1 MSVKEEIKAYKEAVL
16 AGEVKCASAECPE
29 CELAPDEFKVHE
41 RRRRWF
47 YVIVGAFVERLVS
60 MLVRWECPLCGRT
73 FTQYPPFALP
83 YKRYVRQTVETLSE
97 KYVCEESC
105 TYEESVKVNSQGI
118 GYLPAGR
125 HGGSQQLGVIDER
138 QLAPSSVWRWLS
150 FLGGLKETL
159 RRALRLIRAKAP
171 SSEVFRKAAA
181 IAHYKYRSRERG
193 DLLRRVL
200 QLRYARH
207 EYRRLFGRSFFP
219 EYGTGGQWV

>member
-1 MSVKEEIKAYKEAVL
+1 MAVKEEIKAYKAAVL
-16 AGEVKCASAECPE
+16 AGDVKCASAECPE
-29 CELAPDEFKVHE
+29 CKLTPDEFKVHE

-60 MLVRWECPLCGRT
+60 MLVRWECPLCGTT

-83 YKRYVRQTVETLSE
+83 YKRYVRQVVEPFAE

-105 TYEESVKVNSQGI
+105 TYEESVKINSQGI
-118 GYLPAGR
+118 GY
-125 HGGSQQLGVIDER
+125 GSQQPGVIDNR

-159 RRALRLIRAKAP
+159 RRALRLIRAKSP
-171 SSEVFRKAAA
+171 SSELFRKAAA
-181 IAHYKYRSRERG
+181 IAQNKYRSKERG

-207 EYRRLFGRSFFP
+207 EYRRLFGRSIFP
-219 EYGTGGQWV
+219 DYATGGQWV